1 MKACIGALLPE
12 YGKGHCSVKLRS
24 SSLLKFGVMI
34 ASTALQRH
42 CSQSIKP
49 YQGVLNG

>member
-1 MKACIGALLPE
+1 MQTEANVVHLKRVVAE
-12 YGKGHCSVKLRS
+12 QTN
-24 SSLLKFGVMI
+24 SLLKFGVMI

-42 CSQSIKP
+42 CSQLFNP

>member
-1 MKACIGALLPE
+1 MNDRHIDSLG
-12 YGKGHCSVKLRS
+12 GSGS